1 MRGKGRSGLANAGGL
16 CHYLGHLYNFFT
28 SRNHIA
34 DGQKARMHQVFAD

>member
-1 MRGKGRSGLANAGGL
+1 MRSKGRSGLANAGGL